1 MALREK
7 FYINNKRSSTKNIIK
22 SKKDFF
28 FFISKVDVVK
38 KIARQFSQQK
48 NSVSNS
54 STFFFKKIFF
64 SSYCH
69 VAKKVCQSPL
79 FPWNL
84 REIKVFFF
92 HENFLSSSPHYF
104 SKRGA
109 ATSKMKSSMRNMMK
123 VVLVQ
128 VMYSTFSLTR
138 TLKLVSSWRTTK
150 IVVIHM

>member
-1 MALREK
+1 MSAENDVKESGGGQR
-7 FYINNKRSSTKNIIK
+7 TK
-22 SKKDFF
+22 
-28 FFISKVDVVK
+28 
-38 KIARQFSQQK
+38 
-48 NSVSNS
+48 SVSP
-54 STFFFKKIFF
+54 
-64 SSYCH
+64 
-69 VAKKVCQSPL
+69 SPRRDHNDRNEERPTHIPHPL
-79 FPWNL
+79 QRSASRPPSASAIAL
-84 REIKVFFF
+84 PPPPPPL
-92 HENFLSSSPHYF
+92 HFLSSSPHYF